1 MSTVWA
7 FHQIENQHTLYHG
20 KDSMKNFCTS
30 SREYAKNITDFE
42 KRKSVTVNKRRIK
55 ITSRRKSMLYLHKNT
70 FIKTL

>member
-7 FHQIENQHTLYHG
+7 FDQIENQHTLYHG

-42 KRKSVTVNKRRIK
+42 KRESVTATVTV
-55 ITSRRKSMLYLHKNT
+55 TSRRKSMLYLHKNT